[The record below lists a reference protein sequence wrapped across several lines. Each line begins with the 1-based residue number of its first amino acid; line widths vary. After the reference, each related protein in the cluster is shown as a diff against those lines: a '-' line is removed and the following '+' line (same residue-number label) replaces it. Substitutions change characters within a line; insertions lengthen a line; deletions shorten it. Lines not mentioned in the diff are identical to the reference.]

1 MLRGMK
7 QQPQRKTT
15 KAAPNR
21 STATSLRYRKIKCA
35 HCSKFFHGPQGLS
48 AHVRTAHR
56 QGPQLDKALK
66 DALTAAP
73 KPAPSQPPLLAPE
86 APVPAS
92 QAEASTGARAHLMA
106 GLADLQKLVAT
117 IDEELARVPM
127 LQAQKADVDNQ
138 IAAINTAI
146 QAFPA

>member
-15 KAAPNR
+15 KAASDG

-48 AHVRTAHR
+48 AHVRTAHK
-56 QGPQLDKALK
+56 QVQQFDKALQ
-66 DALTAAP
+66 DAPAAAP
-73 KPAPSQPPLLAPE
+73 KAAPLQPPPLASE
-86 APVPAS
+86 APVPAPR
-92 QAEASTGARAHLMA
+92 AEASTGARAHLMA
-106 GLADLQKLVAT
+106 GLADLQKLVAS
-117 IDEELARVPM
+117 IDEELARVPK
-127 LQAQKADVDNQ
+127 LQTQKADIDKQ

-146 QAFPA
+146 QAFPV